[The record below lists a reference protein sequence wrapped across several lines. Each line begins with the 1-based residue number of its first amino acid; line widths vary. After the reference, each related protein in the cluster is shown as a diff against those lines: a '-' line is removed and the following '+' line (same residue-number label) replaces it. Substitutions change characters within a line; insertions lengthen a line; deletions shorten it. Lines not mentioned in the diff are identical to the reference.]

1 MKRDDKFSPV
11 KNSPNVVVVVVVV
24 VAVVVVVVVAVVVVV
39 VVAVAVVVV
48 VGSSLFKACETKLW
62 FQPNFFHSTEHLN
75 SI

>member
-24 VAVVVVVVVAVVVVV
+24 VVVAVVVVV
-39 VVAVAVVVV
+39 VAVVV
-48 VGSSLFKACETKLW
+48 VGSSLFKACEKKIW
-62 FQPNFFHSTEHLN
+62 FQQNFFHSTEHLN

>member
-24 VAVVVVVVVAVVVVV
+24 VVVA
-39 VVAVAVVVV
+39 VVV

-62 FQPNFFHSTEHLN
+62 FQPNFFHSTQYLN

>member
-11 KNSPNVVVVVVVV
+11 KNSPNVVVVVV
-24 VAVVVVVVVAVVVVV
+24 AVVVVVVV
-39 VVAVAVVVV
+39 VAVV

>member
-24 VAVVVVVVVAVVVVV
+24 VAVVVVVVA
-39 VVAVAVVVV
+39 VVV

>member
-11 KNSPNVVVVVVVV
+11 KNSPNI
-24 VAVVVVVVVAVVVVV
+24 VVVVAVVVVV
-39 VVAVAVVVV
+39 VVAVAVFGV

>member
-24 VAVVVVVVVAVVVVV
+24 VAVVLVVVA
-39 VVAVAVVVV
+39 VVV